1 MGPAVGE
8 CIRAH
13 ALRTGRARSPRV
25 RAARLLFAML
35 LLATPAPH
43 FAVVGQTP
51 ARATVARATVG
62 EEVRVLETY
71 PFFDPNP
78 VPVLV
83 RDARLY
89 PYHTFEGYSA
99 ESEPREWKVVVLEN
113 ALVRVFVLPEI
124 GGKVWGAVV
133 KETGREFVYRNEVV
147 KFRNIALRG
156 PWTSG
161 GIEFNFGVIGHAPS
175 TATPVDYALRENEDG
190 SASVFVG
197 AADLPS
203 RTRWHVEVR
212 LPPDQAAFETRAFW
226 HNPTSLEQPY
236 YNWMTAAAF
245 ARDDLELFVPGA
257 SYLEHSGRRRPWP
270 VVAGRRLSLY
280 RDNDFGGHKS
290 YHVVGELNDFFGGY
304 YHDEGWGWGHWA
316 RHEDM
321 PGRKMWLWA
330 LSREGGVW
338 EDLLTDSDGQ
348 YVEFQAGRLWVQYSP
363 GDHVNPISQAGF
375 DPVSAS
381 SWTETWF
388 PVQGLGGLSAAS
400 RLAAMHVSAEEA
412 GEAEEIRVNVAL
424 HAFGDA
430 TDTLEVWSDGRR
442 IAATEVRLEAL
453 RPFEADFPAPA
464 DKPFQVRLS
473 ALDLRYD
480 SDPASR
486 ALSRPFETSP
496 AAWDGMSEAARRV
509 FEGRQLAKGR
519 QYSGARRAF
528 ARALDA
534 EPWNR
539 DALLGMAEL
548 ALRSGRYEE
557 GAGHV
562 SKALQLDAYDPKANF
577 LAGALHWAS
586 GRTADARDAF
596 GWSARSV
603 AYRAASYVRL
613 ARIMVA
619 ERRWDEA
626 KRYAARALEFD
637 ARGVSALEVTAVV
650 GRATGDTAAARRALA
665 EVAEIDPLHHFVAAE
680 EYLAAPSPASERRLM
695 DGLRGEYPAQ
705 ALLELAVGH
714 ADLGRSGDAARLL
727 ELAARRGA
735 NPVIA
740 AWRAYLAQNAAL
752 LDEPGDPAFAFPFRP
767 ETLPVLRWAAERNR
781 HWTWRYLLALELW
794 ALDRTD
800 EATRLFESLGDEPDY
815 GPAYA
820 ARGLFLQETRGRDP
834 APDLARA
841 VSLAPDSRP
850 LRIAQIREAQNRAQ
864 AAGVTSLGR
873 LGDRRRPAAQ
883 QQDRAQAA
891 RVSPA
896 SAAGGDADAWPGAWR
911 AALEMSAAALEA
923 FPGDYDL
930 ELLRARALVLSGA
943 CGPEALGIL
952 ERVQALPSENSRD
965 NRKLFVAAHL
975 TAAAC
980 QVSAE
985 GPRADGA
992 GAEGAGAGAG
1002 GTGAER
1008 VGPDA
1013 TADRDAATAGWSAAK
1028 VHLEA
1033 ALGWP
1038 ENLGQGRPYE
1048 PDDRTATLLLASS
1061 FDDALGPNGRRRL
1074 LRAVVDATPALVGA
1088 VASERGL
1095 GDSLPGPG
1103 APPPDDSPPGHQPP
1117 DEERPPAAARRILS
1131 RADLPATLALYALGR
1146 RDALANLGRDAAAT
1160 PPSPDGLDPPGAPA
1174 ADPANAPAA
1183 PDDADR
1189 MVRQAA
1195 AWLADPELD
1204 RCGLPAR
1211 LVERFP
1217 EQFQDVDGRILLVGL
1232 RLATSAWALG
1242 RPAPSRC

>member
-1 MGPAVGE
+1 MGPAAGE

-13 ALRTGRARSPRV
+13 VAPRTGRARSPRV
-25 RAARLLFAML
+25 RAARLLFSTL
-35 LLATPAPH
+35 LLATLAPR
-43 FAVVGQTP
+43 FAVLGQTS
-51 ARATVARATVG
+51 ARALDGRATVG
-62 EEVRVLETY
+62 EEVRLLETY

-89 PYHTFEGYSA
+89 PYHAFEGYST

-245 ARDDLELFVPGA
+245 ARDDLELFVPGT
-257 SYLEHSGRRRPWP
+257 SYLEHSGRRQPWP

-348 YVEFQAGRLWVQYSP
+348 YVEFQAGRLLVQYSP
-363 GDHVNPISQAGF
+363 GEHVNPISQAGF

-381 SWTETWF
+381 SWAETWF

-400 RLAAMHVSAEEA
+400 RLAAMHVSTEIAEGAEESEEGEAEEA
-412 GEAEEIRVNVAL
+412 GESATAGAAAGETIRVSVAL

-442 IAATEVRLEAL
+442 ISATEVRLEAL
-453 RPFEADFPAPA
+453 HPFEADFMASA
-464 DKPFQVRLS
+464 GKPFQVRLP

-509 FEGRQLAKGR
+509 FEGRQLARGR
-519 QYSGARRAF
+519 QYGGARRAF

-548 ALRSGRYEE
+548 ALRSARHEE

-577 LAGALHWAS
+577 LAGALHWAG

-596 GWSARSV
+596 GWAARSV

-626 KRYAARALEFD
+626 KRYAERALEFD

-680 EYLAAPSPASERRLM
+680 QYLAAPSPASERRLM

-714 ADLGRSGDAARLL
+714 ADLGRPGDATRLL
-727 ELAARRGA
+727 ELAARHGA

-740 AWRAYLAQNAAL
+740 AWRAYLAQDAAL

-767 ETLPVLRWAAERNR
+767 ESLPVLQWAAERNE

-794 ALDRTD
+794 ALDRPG
-800 EATRLFESLGDEPDY
+800 EAARVFESLGDEPDY

-820 ARGLFLQETRGRDP
+820 ARGLFLQETQGRDP

-841 VSLAPDSRP
+841 VSFAPDSRP
-850 LRIAQIREAQNRAQ
+850 LRIEQIRQAQSR
-864 AAGVTSLGR
+864 
-873 LGDRRRPAAQ
+873 
-883 QQDRAQAA
+883 
-891 RVSPA
+891 
-896 SAAGGDADAWPGAWR
+896 R

-930 ELLRARALVLSGA
+930 ELLRARALVLAGA

-952 ERVQALPSENSRD
+952 EQVQALPSENARD

-980 QVSAE
+980 LV
-985 GPRADGA
+985 
-992 GAEGAGAGAG
+992 GAE
-1002 GTGAER
+1002 
-1008 VGPDA
+1008 
-1013 TADRDAATAGWSAAK
+1013 ADRTATTAGWPAAR
-1028 VHLEA
+1028 VHVEA

-1048 PDDRTATLLLASS
+1048 PDERVATLLLAAP
-1061 FDDALGPNGRRRL
+1061 FDDALSPDERRRL
-1074 LRAVVDATPALVGA
+1074 LRAVVDATPAVAGA
-1088 VASERGL
+1088 I
-1095 GDSLPGPG
+1095 
-1103 APPPDDSPPGHQPP
+1103 
-1117 DEERPPAAARRILS
+1117 RRTLS
-1131 RADLPATLALYALGR
+1131 RADLPAALALYALGR
-1146 RDALANLGRDAAAT
+1146 RDALADLGQAVAAT
-1160 PPSPDGLDPPGAPA
+1160 PPSPDSRDSPGGAPA
-1174 ADPANAPAA
+1174 ADPANVPPA
-1183 PDDADR
+1183 PDDPDR

-1204 RCGLPAR
+1204 RCGLSAR

-1242 RPAPSRC
+1242 RPAPARC

>member
-25 RAARLLFAML
+25 RAARLLFSTL

-43 FAVVGQTP
+43 FAVLGQTS
-51 ARATVARATVG
+51 ARAPDVRATVG

-175 TATPVDYALRENEDG
+175 SATPVDYALRENEDG

-203 RTRWHVEVR
+203 RTRWHVEIR
-212 LPPDQAAFETRAFW
+212 LPADQAAFETRAFW

-245 ARDDLELFVPGA
+245 AREDLELFVPGA
-257 SYLEHSGRRRPWP
+257 SYLEHSGRRQPWP

-400 RLAAMHVSAEEA
+400 RLAAMHVGVEEA
-412 GEAEEIRVNVAL
+412 GEAEETIRVSVAL

-442 IAATEVRLEAL
+442 IAATEVRMEAL

-464 DKPFQVRLS
+464 GKPFQVRLP

-519 QYSGARRAF
+519 QYGGARRAF

-548 ALRSGRYEE
+548 ALRSARYEE
-557 GAGHV
+557 GADHV

-596 GWSARSV
+596 GWSARSA

-613 ARIMVA
+613 ARIMSA
-619 ERRWDEA
+619 ERRWGEA
-626 KRYAARALEFD
+626 RRYAGRALEFD

-714 ADLGRSGDAARLL
+714 ADLGRAGDAARLL
-727 ELAARRGA
+727 ELAARHGA

-740 AWRAYLAQNAAL
+740 AWRAYLAQDAAL
-752 LDEPGDPAFAFPFRP
+752 IDEPGDPAFAFPFRP
-767 ETLPVLRWAAERNR
+767 ETLSVLQWAAERNG

-800 EATRLFESLGDEPDY
+800 EAAGVFESLGDEPDY

-820 ARGLFLQETRGRDP
+820 ARGLFLQETQGRDP

-841 VSLAPDSRP
+841 VSFAPDSRP
-850 LRIAQIREAQNRAQ
+850 LRIAQIREAQRRAQ
-864 AAGVTSLGR
+864 AVGVTSLGR

-883 QQDRAQAA
+883 QQRRAQAA
-891 RVSPA
+891 SVSPA
-896 SAAGGDADAWPGAWR
+896 SAAGGDADTRPGAWR

-943 CGPEALGIL
+943 CGPGALGIL
-952 ERVQALPSENSRD
+952 EGVQALPSENSRD

-980 QVSAE
+980 LA
-985 GPRADGA
+985 GAGGTGADGA
-992 GAEGAGAGAG
+992 GAEGAGAEGAG
-1002 GTGAER
+1002 AEGA
-1008 VGPDA
+1008 GA
-1013 TADRDAATAGWSAAK
+1013 GAAADRDAATAGWPAAR
-1028 VHLEA
+1028 VHIEA
-1033 ALGWP
+1033 ALAWP

-1048 PDDRTATLLLASS
+1048 PDERVATLLLAAP
-1061 FDDALGPNGRRRL
+1061 FDDALAPNERRRL
-1074 LRAVVDATPALVGA
+1074 LRAVVDATPA
-1088 VASERGL
+1088 VAE
-1095 GDSLPGPG
+1095 
-1103 APPPDDSPPGHQPP
+1103 ANPPT
-1117 DEERPPAAARRILS
+1117 LS

-1146 RDALANLGRDAAAT
+1146 RDALADLGRDAAAT

-1174 ADPANAPAA
+1174 ADPANAPPA
-1183 PDDADR
+1183 PDDGDR

-1242 RPAPSRC
+1242 RPAPARC